1 MLIRHE
7 SQAANQTI
15 KILSNHYKI
24 RLLAK
29 LTEKFNRYYEAK
41 RQKNQPWFGH
51 TINQGILLIILIR
64 LIHHLG
70 WSGNNDY
77 HINPVTSTRPTWYY
91 YRYYNRYNN
100 HINIYKGTKRLLTLI
115 LCFTLTL

>member
-41 RQKNQPWFGH
+41 RQKNKLWFGH
-51 TINQGILLIILIR
+51 TINQGILLIKLIR
-64 LIHHLG
+64 LTPHLG

-100 HINIYKGTKRLLTLI
+100 NINIYKETKILFTLM
-115 LCFTLTL
+115 LCFTLLL